1 MRNFIAVAPIFLA
14 FSLAFPA
21 HLRAEDHKVSMAGW
35 IFSPKVLTINA
46 GERVTW
52 INDDDSHHVVF
63 FDNPSLQNS
72 PNIKPEKDYSVT
84 FERPGE
90 YPYYCKYHRDH
101 DMVGAVIVKE
111 AAR

>member
-1 MRNFIAVAPIFLA
+1 MRNLIATAPILLA
-14 FSLAFPA
+14 LSLAFPA
-21 HLRAEDHKVSMAGW
+21 HLHAEDYKVSMAGW
-35 IFSPKVLTINA
+35 IFAPKVLTISA

-63 FDNPSLQNS
+63 FDNPLLQIY

-90 YPYYCKYHRDH
+90 YPYYCKYHRDQ
-101 DMVGAVIVKE
+101 DMVGTVIVKE
-111 AAR
+111 AAK